1 MKAASEVDW
10 QPAFIGKRMQ
20 DWLTNMGNW
29 NISRKRYYGLPLPF
43 YPCECGHLT
52 VVGSKEELLELSLDK
67 NVDLPELHRPWI
79 DKVKIK
85 CPHCQKEVSRVP
97 DIGDVWLDAGIVP
110 FSTLGYFKD
119 REEWKKNF
127 PAQWVTEMHEQIR
140 LWFYSLLFMSVT
152 LTGKAP
158 YEKVQSYGKVVA
170 EDGTKFSKT
179 GFMIKFDE
187 AADKIGADAVRYLFA
202 ASPTNNDVRFGFAAG
217 EEARRKLLGLWNIYS
232 FFMTYAEID
241 KPEIKDEK
249 SENLVDIW
257 LRNRVDSFISKAK
270 KYYEEYS
277 TSEIIKEFESC
288 IDDVSNWYVRINRR
302 RFWKNSIDSNK
313 QSAYNTL
320 YYAIKRICQVM
331 APIVPF
337 MAEYIWQ
344 NMIRKYENAPESVH
358 LSDFPVAG
366 EFDENVLKE
375 TEEVREIVNRA
386 LKLRNEQNIK
396 VKQPLAV
403 LYIGKCFEK
412 ALAYEKIIK
421 EELNVKN
428 IVVLEDFESLK
439 DNFISLD
446 FKVAGRA
453 LKADLN
459 KVKNLC
465 DSLSEETKKA
475 LALEVKENSSINLP
489 GYGEVSSDCFAVVSK
504 DKEGIAADGELLV
517 ALDVKVTP
525 QLKAE
530 GIYREIL
537 RHCQVLRKEAGFE
550 VSDRVTISF
559 ETQSEKIKEV
569 LNTYEKNI
577 AQETLSEIKEIT
589 DPRETKEVSV
599 DGESLKINIK

>member
-1 MKAASEVDW
+1 M
-10 QPAFIGKRMQ
+10 
-20 DWLTNMGNW
+20 
-29 NISRKRYYGLPLPF
+29 
-43 YPCECGHLT
+43 
-52 VVGSKEELLELSLDK
+52 DK

-270 KYYEEYS
+270 KSYEEYS

-302 RFWKNSIDSNK
+302 RFWKNSIDSDK

-366 EFDENVLKE
+366 EFDEKVLKE

-386 LKLRNEQNIK
+386 LKLRNK
-396 VKQPLAV
+396 TLKLS
-403 LYIGKCFEK
+403 
-412 ALAYEKIIK
+412 
-421 EELNVKN
+421 
-428 IVVLEDFESLK
+428 SL
-439 DNFISLD
+439 
-446 FKVAGRA
+446 
-453 LKADLN
+453 
-459 KVKNLC
+459 
-465 DSLSEETKKA
+465 
-475 LALEVKENSSINLP
+475 
-489 GYGEVSSDCFAVVSK
+489 
-504 DKEGIAADGELLV
+504 
-517 ALDVKVTP
+517 
-525 QLKAE
+525 
-530 GIYREIL
+530 
-537 RHCQVLRKEAGFE
+537 
-550 VSDRVTISF
+550 
-559 ETQSEKIKEV
+559 
-569 LNTYEKNI
+569 
-577 AQETLSEIKEIT
+577 
-589 DPRETKEVSV
+589 
-599 DGESLKINIK
+599 

>member
-1 MKAASEVDW
+1 
-10 QPAFIGKRMQ
+10 
-20 DWLTNMGNW
+20 
-29 NISRKRYYGLPLPF
+29 
-43 YPCECGHLT
+43 
-52 VVGSKEELLELSLDK
+52 
-67 NVDLPELHRPWI
+67 
-79 DKVKIK
+79 
-85 CPHCQKEVSRVP
+85 
-97 DIGDVWLDAGIVP
+97 
-110 FSTLGYFKD
+110 
-119 REEWKKNF
+119 
-127 PAQWVTEMHEQIR
+127 
-140 LWFYSLLFMSVT
+140 
-152 LTGKAP
+152 
-158 YEKVQSYGKVVA
+158 
-170 EDGTKFSKT
+170 
-179 GFMIKFDE
+179 
-187 AADKIGADAVRYLFA
+187 
-202 ASPTNNDVRFGFAAG
+202 
-217 EEARRKLLGLWNIYS
+217 
-232 FFMTYAEID
+232 MTYAEID

-302 RFWKNSIDSNK
+302 RFWKNSIDSDK